1 VIPRRFAG
9 EGVGN
14 FTSLVVDP
22 ALDVQSLV
30 AVPIKKLDGTMLGV
44 VMVLNKRG
52 DSFDSTDARLLR
64 LHCQQVIVTMSGP
77 WQLGKLKSAAQPI
90 VGGQAM
96 SPPKAGEEGGRKVVH
111 ETVGEA
117 LKRTKRLVGCE
128 EALLLRVEGNVLR
141 LRSPPIK
148 VPMTDPLMGYVASTG
163 VCITM
168 SDAEADSRFSLSLKN
183 ALGVKTRNLMCVPV
197 LLEGSITG
205 VLLCLNKIN
214 SKINSQDFT
223 HQDETIAS
231 VLAKQVGATC
241 SAHGLAERRVMR
253 LQTQM
258 QSCTRPPGFQGN
270 WVGMPHDMDALEEIA
285 TAVHV

>member
-1 VIPRRFAG
+1 M
-9 EGVGN
+9 GN
-14 FTSLVVDP
+14 FSTSVVDP
-22 ALDVQSLV
+22 ALDVKSLV

-52 DSFDSTDARLLR
+52 DCFDSTDARLLR
-64 LHCQQVIVTMSGP
+64 LHCQQVVVTMSGP
-77 WQLGKLKSAAQPI
+77 WRLGKLKSAAKPI
-90 VGGQAM
+90 GGGQAVN
-96 SPPKAGEEGGRKVVH
+96 PPQAGGEGGRQKQVVVH

-117 LKRTKRLVGCE
+117 LKRTMRLVGCE
-128 EALLLRVEGNVLR
+128 KALLLRVEGQVLR
-141 LRSPPIK
+141 LRVPPIK

-163 VCITM
+163 VCITI

-197 LLEGSITG
+197 VHQGTITG
-205 VLLCLNKIN
+205 VLLCLNKKTN
-214 SKINSQDFT
+214 SKIDPDQFVE
-223 HQDETIAS
+223 QDETIAL
-231 VLAKQVGATC
+231 VLAKQVGAACT
-241 SAHGLAERRVMR
+241 AHGLAERKVMR

-258 QSCTRPPGFQGN
+258 QSCARPPGFQGN